1 MTSISGVWAR
11 TDVGRVRA
19 VNEDSFIARRPLYL
33 VADGLGGHARGDA
46 ASQAAI
52 RVFDEAFPDDA
63 PAHPD
68 AVLAAIAEANAA
80 VRALSFP
87 DDTGAAVAGTTLV
100 GLVEVATDGDGTSW
114 LAVNVGDSR
123 LYGWNG
129 STLEQLSV
137 DHSAVQEL
145 YEAGLITASQM
156 DSHPERNII
165 TRALGAEDDVDAD
178 TWTVP
183 ARSEQTFLVCSDG
196 LTRELTDDEIAGILA
211 GAFADPSKDPARELV
226 DAAVAAGGRDNV
238 TVVLVRS
245 QV

>member
-1 MTSISGVWAR
+1 MTAISGVWAR

-19 VNEDSFIARRPLYL
+19 LNEDSFIARPPLFL

-46 ASQAAI
+46 ASQTAI
-52 RVFDEAFPDDA
+52 RIFDEAFPEGA

-68 AVLAAIAEANAA
+68 AVLAAIADANAA
-80 VRALSFP
+80 VRALSLP
-87 DDTGAAVAGTTLV
+87 DDIGAAVAGTTLV
-100 GLVEVATDGDGTSW
+100 GLIEVVTDSGPALLGI
-114 LAVNVGDSR
+114 NVGDSR
-123 LYGWNG
+123 LYGWDG
-129 STLEQLSV
+129 RTLAQLSV

-145 YEAGLITASQM
+145 FEAGLITASQM

-183 ARSEQTFLVCSDG
+183 AADGHTFLVCSDG
-196 LTRELTDDEIAGILA
+196 LTRELTDDEIARILA
-211 GAFADPSKDPARELV
+211 DALADPSTDPARELV

-238 TVVLVRS
+238 TVIVMGT
-245 QV
+245 QG